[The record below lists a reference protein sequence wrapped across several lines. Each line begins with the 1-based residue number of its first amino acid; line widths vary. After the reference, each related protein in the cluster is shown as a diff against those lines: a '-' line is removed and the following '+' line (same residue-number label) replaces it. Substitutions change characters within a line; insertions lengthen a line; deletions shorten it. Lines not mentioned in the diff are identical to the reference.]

1 MRFGTYS
8 SHMTGQDSPLVV
20 KTDKFSYGPLR
31 YMYMYRITCINDYH
45 SVMNIIPTHTYCTS
59 VHVHVQMYSM
69 CAWDNRVIIIV
80 VESLK
85 SVHYQLV

>member
-31 YMYMYRITCINDYH
+31 YMYMYMHVYACTVHAVKLAIQMSDRTKDNVYQCIGH
-45 SVMNIIPTHTYCTS
+45 
-59 VHVHVQMYSM
+59 
-69 CAWDNRVIIIV
+69 
-80 VESLK
+80 
-85 SVHYQLV
+85 

>member
-8 SHMTGQDSPLVV
+8 SHMMGRDLPLVV

-45 SVMNIIPTHTYCTS
+45 SVMNIIPTHTCTCTD
-59 VHVHVQMYSM
+59 VQYV
-69 CAWDNRVIIIV
+69 CVGIIFIT
-80 VESLK
+80 K
-85 SVHYQLV
+85 